1 MRITLRPASITDM
14 DLLRHWDTQ
23 PHVIAAAPNDQ
34 WDWETELRR
43 TPEWRELLIAEHDG
57 RPVGFMQ
64 IIDPSREESHYWG
77 EIGEHYRAL
86 DIWIGDRDN
95 LGKGYGTAMTKLA
108 IARCFRDPEVK
119 SILIDPLVD
128 NTRAHRFYERL
139 GFRFIERRRFGE
151 DECFVYKLDREKWKN
166 KIDGHQISDRK
177 RF

>member
-1 MRITLRPASITDM
+1 MITLRRALISDL

-77 EIGEHYRAL
+77 DIGDYYRAL
-86 DIWIGDRDN
+86 DIWIGDKYD
-95 LGKGYGTAMTKLA
+95 LGKGYGTVMMKLA
-108 IARCFRDPEVK
+108 IARCFQDPEVQA
-119 SILIDPLVD
+119 ILIDPLAD
-128 NTRAHRFYERL
+128 NTDAHRFYERL
-139 GFRFIERRRFGE
+139 GFQFIERRRFGE
-151 DECFVYKLDREKWKN
+151 DECFVYKLDREKWN
-166 KIDGHQISDRK
+166 N
-177 RF
+177 